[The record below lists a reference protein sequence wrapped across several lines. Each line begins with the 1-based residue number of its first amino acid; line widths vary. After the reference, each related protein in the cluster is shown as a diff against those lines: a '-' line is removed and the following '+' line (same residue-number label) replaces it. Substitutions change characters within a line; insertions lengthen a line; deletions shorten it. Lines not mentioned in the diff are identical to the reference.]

1 MQLADTIKSLIREIP
16 DFPRQGIAFKDLTPV
31 LEYPQVSGEIASA
44 IAGYFKDHRI
54 DAVAAIEA
62 RGFLFGILLAQHLNI
77 PFIPVRKEGKLPYK
91 KINQKYNLE
100 YGTASMEMHQDAI
113 VPGWRVLVHDDL
125 LATGGTAGAAA
136 LLVEALGGVVAGF
149 SFIINLSALE
159 GEKVLKE
166 RFACDTHYLIQY

>member
-1 MQLADTIKSLIREIP
+1 MLLAERVKSLIREIP

-31 LEYPQVSGEIASA
+31 LEYPRVSSEIAEA
-44 IAGYFKDHRI
+44 IAVYFKDHKI

-62 RGFLFGILLAQHLNI
+62 RGFLFGFLLAQQLNI

-91 KINQKYNLE
+91 KINQKYSLE
-100 YGTASMEMHQDAI
+100 YGTASMEMHEDA
-113 VPGWRVLVHDDL
+113 VMPGWRVLIHDDL

-136 LLVEALGGVVAGF
+136 LLVEALGGIVAGL
-149 SFIINLSALE
+149 SFIINLSSLK
-159 GEKVLKE
+159 GEKNLKE